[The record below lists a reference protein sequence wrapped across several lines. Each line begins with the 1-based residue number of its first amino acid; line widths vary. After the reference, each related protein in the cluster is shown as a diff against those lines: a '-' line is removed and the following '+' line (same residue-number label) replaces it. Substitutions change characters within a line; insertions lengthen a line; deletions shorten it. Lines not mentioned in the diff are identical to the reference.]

1 MPLIILCR
9 SAEHFCLMLLICLTQ
24 KGLGSAYKTSGS
36 NLKFFV
42 KALWSFLS
50 GTVSKNCVLQ
60 QLPICRGSSMNL
72 CTCWH
77 GKVNRMWIDG
87 LELATYN
94 MQTSIFWSDCNGILS
109 LHFIDLSKIFALY
122 LQERRG
128 KKGEKHA
135 SWQKTTYR
143 VGELF

>member
-1 MPLIILCR
+1 
-9 SAEHFCLMLLICLTQ
+9 
-24 KGLGSAYKTSGS
+24 
-36 NLKFFV
+36 
-42 KALWSFLS
+42 
-50 GTVSKNCVLQ
+50 
-60 QLPICRGSSMNL
+60 MNL

-128 KKGEKHA
+128 KKGKNMLHGRKLHIGWGNY
-135 SWQKTTYR
+135 SDLPLNLR
-143 VGELF
+143 